1 MEKSR
6 ILYYPTYMRR
16 FLTALAVSSA
26 LAGCAGTNPEIN
38 GLPEQG
44 MSAVIIGGRFLL
56 PTGETRK
63 GTTYLN
69 LEGEGGRQAE
79 VYRLRLFPRQ
89 SLLYHVEPG
98 VYRISPTRSI
108 FGFHRKTM
116 KVKIDGVSYQMPF
129 PREILRKSSIDIK
142 PKKIVA
148 LGVLEAK
155 VSAALP
161 GQHPLLRVRLDDS
174 IDARRQL
181 VQDVI
186 HQMMDPAASLETRES
201 AIAWSRA
208 LENSLMELVA
218 ESERSPTFKP
228 AR

>member
-1 MEKSR
+1 MLSY
-6 ILYYPTYMRR
+6 IYMRR
-16 FLTALAVSSA
+16 ALAAIVAATAA
-26 LAGCAGTNPEIN
+26 LAGCAGTNPEVN
-38 GLPEQG
+38 GIPEQG
-44 MSAVIIGGRFLL
+44 MSAVIIGGRFML

-79 VYRLRLFPRQ
+79 IYRLRLFPRQ
-89 SLLYHVEPG
+89 SLLYHIEPG
-98 VYRISPTRSI
+98 VYRLSPTRNL

-116 KVKIDGVSYQMPF
+116 KVKLDGLTYQVAF
-129 PREILRKSSIDIK
+129 PREMLRKSSIDIK
-142 PKKIVA
+142 PKKIIA
-148 LGVLEAK
+148 LGIVEAR

-161 GQHPLLRVRLDDS
+161 GQEPLLRVRLDDS

-186 HQMMDPAASLETRES
+186 RQMMDPAASLETRES

-208 LENSLMELVA
+208 LENSLMELVS
-218 ESERSPTFKP
+218 ESDKAPTFKP